1 MSDSTGGDRTRG
13 GSCRR
18 GFNLIEMTIAATLL
32 GVVFAVLGQFLARW
46 EAARR
51 SADDRTFAL
60 QTLEC
65 VLERAAAEPG
75 ADIPLPAETEVR
87 LRSPQLEFD
96 RSSPDDA
103 GLIAVRASLS
113 WQNAEG
119 QRVSPVTLTAWVPAA
134 RPGAG
139 GTP

>member
-1 MSDSTGGDRTRG
+1 MTNATRG
-13 GSCRR
+13 ASRRR

-32 GVVFAVLGQFLARW
+32 GVVFAILGQFLVRW

-60 QTLEC
+60 QSLEC
-65 VLERAAAEPG
+65 ALERAAAEPG
-75 ADIPLPAETEVR
+75 ADIALPAETEGR

-96 RSSPDDA
+96 RSAPDDA
-103 GLIAVRASLS
+103 GLVAVRASLS
-113 WQNAEG
+113 WKNAEG
-119 QRVSPVTLTAWVPAA
+119 QRVSPVTLTAWVRAA
-134 RPGAG
+134 RTGAG